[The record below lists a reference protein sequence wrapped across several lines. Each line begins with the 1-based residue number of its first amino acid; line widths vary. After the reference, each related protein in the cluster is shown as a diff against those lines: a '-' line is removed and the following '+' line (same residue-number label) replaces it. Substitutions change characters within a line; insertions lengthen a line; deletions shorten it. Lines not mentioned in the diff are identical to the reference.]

1 MCSQCGSNRRVPAP
15 DPLPHPLAP
24 MISPHHP
31 GTPTVRILLVLAV
44 LLGIHLPPAHATAR
58 PPSLDQQRH
67 LYQQA
72 RAAWESRNL
81 DRFARLSDQLRDY
94 PLHPYLEFEQL
105 RTASHARERERIDR
119 FLATMGDMPL
129 ANRLRTRLLG
139 EFYAQG
145 NWAMFRAY
153 YADSVRTTALECRY
167 QEARFRDGL
176 QAEATAAAL
185 ALWNVPRSQPA
196 ECDPLFDLLRQPHAI
211 SPAVA
216 WQRFAAAVRA
226 DQLRLA
232 NYLQQ
237 HYLAEPAWQSLTQR
251 YLALYRD

>member
-1 MCSQCGSNRRVPAP
+1 
-15 DPLPHPLAP
+15 

-72 RAAWESRNL
+72 RAAWESRDL
-81 DRFARLSDQLRDY
+81 ARFARLSDQLRDY

-129 ANRLRTRLLG
+129 ANRLRTRLLD

-167 QEARFRDGL
+167 QEA
-176 QAEATAAAL
+176 
-185 ALWNVPRSQPA
+185 
-196 ECDPLFDLLRQPHAI
+196 
-211 SPAVA
+211 
-216 WQRFAAAVRA
+216 
-226 DQLRLA
+226 
-232 NYLQQ
+232 
-237 HYLAEPAWQSLTQR
+237 
-251 YLALYRD
+251 